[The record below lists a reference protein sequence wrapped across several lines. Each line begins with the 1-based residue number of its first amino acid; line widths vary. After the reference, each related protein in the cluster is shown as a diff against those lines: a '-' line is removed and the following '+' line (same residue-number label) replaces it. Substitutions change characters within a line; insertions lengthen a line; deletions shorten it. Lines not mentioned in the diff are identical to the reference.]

1 MVFPWAG
8 CEVKMEH
15 VEVQLGNRS
24 YPIRIGYGFLGDF
37 GEVYSEMGF
46 PRSVAIVTNP
56 TVADLYLQPIKES
69 LESADCK
76 VSVLTMPDGEQY
88 KTLETAQDLYGGLIN
103 SGVDRSSM
111 IVALGGGVVGDTAG
125 FVAATYLRGIDFVQV
140 PTTLESQVDA
150 SVGGKTAV
158 DHPLGKNMVG
168 AFHQPR
174 LVYIDTETLMSL
186 PRREVAAG
194 AAEVVKHG
202 IIRDPDLVT
211 FLEDHLESLV
221 ALELPPEELVW
232 VIAQNCRIKAD
243 VVAADETEKGL
254 REILNYGHTIGHA
267 IEVVTRYQQF
277 KHGEAVCLGMIAA
290 GKIAL
295 DRGMWQKSD
304 LDRQTDLLR
313 KLGIPNGAGKL
324 DRLDILDRMGSDKKV
339 RDGVIRFVLPESIGK
354 VVACDTVTR
363 DEILAGIEYMKAA
376 S

>member
-1 MVFPWAG
+1 
-8 CEVKMEH
+8 MEL

-24 YPIRIGYGFLGDF
+24 YPIRIGYGFLGNF

-46 PRSVAIVTNP
+46 PGSVAIVTNP

-76 VSVLTMPDGEQY
+76 VRVLTMPDGEQY

-174 LVYIDTETLMSL
+174 MVYIDTETLMSL
-186 PRREVAAG
+186 PRQEVAAG

-202 IIRDPDLVT
+202 IIRDPNLVT
-211 FLEDHLESLV
+211 FLEANLESLV

-232 VIAQNCRIKAD
+232 VVAQT
-243 VVAADETEKGL
+243 AA
-254 REILNYGHTIGHA
+254 
-267 IEVVTRYQQF
+267 
-277 KHGEAVCLGMIAA
+277 
-290 GKIAL
+290 
-295 DRGMWQKSD
+295 
-304 LDRQTDLLR
+304 
-313 KLGIPNGAGKL
+313 
-324 DRLDILDRMGSDKKV
+324 
-339 RDGVIRFVLPESIGK
+339 
-354 VVACDTVTR
+354 
-363 DEILAGIEYMKAA
+363 
-376 S
+376 